1 MAPISWASLSL
12 ASLSW
17 APLSWAPINRLL
29 AKLRR
34 SAYLLPTGL
43 TAYLWQKGGD
53 PGMPGF
59 TCPLRSLTGIPCPTC
74 FLTRATCASLRG
86 DFSSAIHLHAFG
98 PPLAAGLVIWSV
110 LAMRQGRLLPLL
122 PPWPGAPGQGRGA
135 QTVAGLGLALG
146 AYWAMRLLFSF
157 GLGLRGF
164 PAFPTG

>member
-1 MAPISWASLSL
+1 MPISWAH
-12 ASLSW
+12 LSW
-17 APLSWAPINRLL
+17 APLSLAPLSWVALNPLL

-34 SAYLLPTGL
+34 SAHLLPASL
-43 TAYLWQKGGD
+43 TAYLWLKGGD
-53 PGMPGF
+53 PGLPGF
-59 TCPLRSLTGIPCPTC
+59 SCPLRALTGIPCPTC

-86 DFSSAIHLHAFG
+86 DFGDAIQLHAFG

-122 PPWPGAPGQGRGA
+122 PPWLGAPGQGWGA
-135 QTVAGLGLALG
+135 RTVVGIGLALG

>member
-1 MAPISWASLSL
+1 VVALISWAR
-12 ASLSW
+12 LSW

-53 PGMPGF
+53 PGLPGLS
-59 TCPLRSLTGIPCPTC
+59 CPLRALTGIPCPTC

-86 DFSSAIHLHAFG
+86 DLAGAIQLHAFG

-110 LAMRQGRLLPLL
+110 LAMRQRRLLPLP
-122 PPWPGAPGQGRGA
+122 PPWPGVPGRGRWA
-135 QTVAGLGLALG
+135 QKVAGLGLALG